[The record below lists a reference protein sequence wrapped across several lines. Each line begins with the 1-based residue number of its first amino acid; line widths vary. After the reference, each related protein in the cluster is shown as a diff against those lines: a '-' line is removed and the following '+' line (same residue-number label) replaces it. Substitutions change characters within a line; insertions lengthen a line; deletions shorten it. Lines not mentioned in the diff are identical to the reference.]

1 MTGIWWLLTLVSLI
15 HLIPVAICFPL
26 VLAYTCFLCQC
37 LPYVVDS
44 LRQMRPSTRNERA
57 TAGAHLSTVATLEA
71 LRFLAAN
78 VLVSSRCFAWGLT
91 SGLQ

>member
-1 MTGIWWLLTLVSLI
+1 MVS
-15 HLIPVAICFPL
+15 LIPVAICFS
-26 VLAYTCFLCQC
+26 LALASTCFLCKC
-37 LPYVVDS
+37 LGYVLDS